1 MEKNRMDVDEGL
13 DFSGQHAL
21 VVGDLMLDQYWTGS
35 AERVSPEAPVPV
47 VKISDQDHRPGG
59 AANVAL
65 NVVSLG
71 ARCTLIGCVGKDQ
84 AAKQLREVLTAA
96 GVDCRFIEI
105 DDWPTPIKLRVM
117 AQNQQLARLDF
128 EEDLPVKNESERLA
142 VLLNAVEKHLEVA
155 DVMILEDYDKGVLLE
170 PAALIAASANYD
182 VPVVVDPKA
191 KPISEYRNSNIVKP
205 NEKEFRG
212 LSGLEKTGFSEA
224 ARELCSELNI
234 DNIVITLGDDGM
246 SVNDS
251 KVSYHVPARP
261 VDVFD
266 VTGAGDTA
274 VAVMGLGLAMDME
287 AQDFVQLANLASS
300 LVIGKLGTRPISGPE
315 LRAALLNEP
324 LGRGVLETNDLANL
338 VKEAKSR
345 GETIVLTN
353 GCFDILHAGHVTY
366 LEEASKLG
374 DRLIVAL
381 NKDSSVTRLK
391 GAGRPIVKYDARALV
406 VSGLKSVDWVV
417 GFDADTPEELL
428 RLIKPDIL
436 VKGGDYVEEEVVGS
450 EIVRSAGGS
459 VRILSL
465 VEMMSTSH
473 IVDRI
478 KGS

>member
-1 MEKNRMDVDEGL
+1 
-13 DFSGQHAL
+13 
-21 VVGDLMLDQYWTGS
+21 
-35 AERVSPEAPVPV
+35 
-47 VKISDQDHRPGG
+47 
-59 AANVAL
+59 
-65 NVVSLG
+65 
-71 ARCTLIGCVGKDQ
+71 
-84 AAKQLREVLTAA
+84 
-96 GVDCRFIEI
+96 
-105 DDWPTPIKLRVM
+105 
-117 AQNQQLARLDF
+117 
-128 EEDLPVKNESERLA
+128 
-142 VLLNAVEKHLEVA
+142 
-155 DVMILEDYDKGVLLE
+155 
-170 PAALIAASANYD
+170 
-182 VPVVVDPKA
+182 
-191 KPISEYRNSNIVKP
+191 
-205 NEKEFRG
+205 
-212 LSGLEKTGFSEA
+212 
-224 ARELCSELNI
+224 
-234 DNIVITLGDDGM
+234 M

-251 KVSYHVPARP
+251 EASYHVPARP

-274 VAVMGLGLAMDME
+274 VAVMGLGLAMGME
-287 AQDFVQLANLASS
+287 AQDFVRLANLASS

-338 VKEAKSR
+338 AKEAKSR
-345 GETIVLTN
+345 GETIVFTN

-381 NKDSSVTRLK
+381 NKDSSVARLK

-428 RLIKPDIL
+428 RLIQPDIL
-436 VKGGDYVEEEVVGS
+436 VKGGDYGEEEVVGS